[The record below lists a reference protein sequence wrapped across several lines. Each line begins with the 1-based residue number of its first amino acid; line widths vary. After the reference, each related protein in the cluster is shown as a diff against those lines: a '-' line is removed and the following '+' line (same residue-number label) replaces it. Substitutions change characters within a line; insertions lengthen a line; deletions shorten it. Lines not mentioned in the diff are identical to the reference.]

1 MKQMHPAK
9 KTRPVLGLAF
19 ILLMAGHGFGAS
31 IPEPETSIYG
41 QVISRDGTQSHVV
54 TEGRL
59 TWKVRRPDASEETF
73 ETNLTELDPIR
84 KAIQTERFLD
94 FRLWGQVMGQAGGVR
109 RGIEGL
115 LNDRIV

>member
-1 MKQMHPAK
+1 MD
-9 KTRPVLGLAF
+9 V
-19 ILLMAGHGFGAS
+19 
-31 IPEPETSIYG
+31 
-41 QVISRDGTQSHVV
+41 
-54 TEGRL
+54 EGR
-59 TWKVRRPDASEETF
+59 WRRTGEMDEAF
-73 ETNLTELDPIR
+73 LDPIR